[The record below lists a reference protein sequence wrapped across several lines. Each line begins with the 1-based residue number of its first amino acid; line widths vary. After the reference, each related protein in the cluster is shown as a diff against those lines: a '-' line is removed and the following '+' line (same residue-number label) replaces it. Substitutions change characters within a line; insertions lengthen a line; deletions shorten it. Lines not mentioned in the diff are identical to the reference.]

1 MTGIRRRGENVKVFD
16 NLKDG
21 YGNTFDDRV
30 LLFVPHDELES
41 DGSIGGYSLGNNS
54 INNKRGYTFIIDKS
68 DESKIAQ
75 CKVVNGEL
83 TIN

>member
-1 MTGIRRRGENVKVFD
+1 MKVFD

-21 YGNTFDDRV
+21 YGNTLEGRV
-30 LLFVPHDELES
+30 LLFIPHDELES
-41 DGSIGGYSLGNNS
+41 DGSIGGYSLGNDR

-75 CKVVNGEL
+75 CKVIDGVL
-83 TIN
+83 TIK